1 MFISDFFEAIREGF
15 VNLFSFGSKS
25 AGGSSSAVLTKLYV
39 GNLSYD
45 AKEEDLRKLFAK
57 YGAVRSI
64 NLIRDR
70 FTKKLKGYAFVE
82 MPSNNADGA
91 MGLNGSEFLGRKI
104 IVSRAKSRGP
114 ATARRPRPKS
124 GGRWRGNSTG
134 FRPFYAKGCEKPPV
148 ERLE

>member
-1 MFISDFFEAIREGF
+1 MFISDLFEAIREGLK
-15 VNLFSFGSKS
+15 NIFSFGSKGARKS
-25 AGGSSSAVLTKLYV
+25 DDGTLTKLYV

-45 AKEEDLRKLFAK
+45 AREEDLKKLFSK
-57 YGAVRSI
+57 YGTARSI

-70 FTKKLKGYAFVE
+70 FTRKLKGYAFVE
-82 MPSNNADGA
+82 MSGSDADGA
-91 MGLNGSEFLGRKI
+91 ISLNGTDFLGRKI

-114 ATARRPRPKS
+114 ASKRPRSKQ